1 MPRSEHP
8 PHMTEDEY
16 LAFEESA
23 TVRHEYVAGHVFAMT
38 GSTDAHNHVC
48 GNIFASIHARLKD
61 GPCHVYSNDMK
72 VRIAAANSF
81 YYPDIMVSCE
91 SFQPKSVFKEQPV
104 LVLEILSPSTKQID
118 LREKLVAYQKID
130 TLREYII
137 VHQDR
142 QQIDVYRR
150 TNSNKWQFES
160 LGREQTLQLH
170 SLPGDVFSLT
180 FDDIYGEHNPPS
192 IVKEDEEN
200 YDFETVEV

>member
-1 MPRSEHP
+1 MPGSEHP
-8 PHMTEDEY
+8 LHMTEAEY
-16 LAFEESA
+16 LAFEERA
-23 TVRHEYVAGHVFAMT
+23 KVRHEYVAGHVFAMT
-38 GSTDAHNHVC
+38 GSTDAHNHIC
-48 GNIFASIHARLKD
+48 GNIFASIHARLK
-61 GPCHVYSNDMK
+61 GLPCEVYCNDMK

-91 SFQPKSVFKEQPV
+91 GFQSKSVFKEQPV

-118 LREKLVAYQKID
+118 LREKLVAYQKIE
-130 TLREYII
+130 TVKEYVI

-150 TNSNKWQFES
+150 ADNNKWEFES
-160 LGREQTLQLH
+160 IGREKTLQLH

-192 IVKEDEEN
+192 RVKEDEEI
-200 YDFETVEV
+200 YDLETLEV